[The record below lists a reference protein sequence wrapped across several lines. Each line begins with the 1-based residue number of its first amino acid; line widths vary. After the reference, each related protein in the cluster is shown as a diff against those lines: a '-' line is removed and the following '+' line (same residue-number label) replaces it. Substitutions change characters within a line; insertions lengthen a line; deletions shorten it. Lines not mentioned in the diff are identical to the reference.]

1 LWQNI
6 PAKAPECSAT
16 RGPGKLRKSL
26 FIEKEFLMGIVK
38 SLGRILLS
46 SMFIYGGAGAF
57 SNPGKR
63 VELVEQAGIPNARRA
78 TILNG
83 AIMVISGIALAADIF
98 PKLAATVLIGS
109 LIPTT
114 FVGHSFWR
122 HDDPGSRAV
131 NQIQFFKNA
140 SMLGGLLL
148 VLAERED

>member
-1 LWQNI
+1 VTKI
-6 PAKAPECSAT
+6 
-16 RGPGKLRKSL
+16 
-26 FIEKEFLMGIVK
+26 FIEEEPLMSVVK

-57 SNPGKR
+57 SEPGKR
-63 VELVEQAGIPNARRA
+63 VALVEKAGIPSARQA

-83 AIMVISGIALAADIF
+83 AIMVIGGTALAAGIF

-114 FVGHSFWR
+114 FVGHAFWQEDEPAGR
-122 HDDPGSRAV
+122 VGQ
-131 NQIQFFKNA
+131 QIQFFKNA

-148 VLAERED
+148 VLADRED

>member
-1 LWQNI
+1 M
-6 PAKAPECSAT
+6 SV
-16 RGPGKLRKSL
+16 
-26 FIEKEFLMGIVK
+26 VK
-38 SLGRILLS
+38 SLGRILLA

-57 SNPGKR
+57 SEPGKR
-63 VELVEQAGIPNARRA
+63 VELVAQSGIPNARQA

-83 AIMVISGIALAADIF
+83 AIMVIGGTALAAGIF

-114 FVGHSFWR
+114 FVGHSFWQ
-122 HDDPGSRAV
+122 HDDPGNRAV

-148 VLAERED
+148 VLADRDD

>member
-1 LWQNI
+1 M
-6 PAKAPECSAT
+6 SV
-16 RGPGKLRKSL
+16 
-26 FIEKEFLMGIVK
+26 VK
-38 SLGRILLS
+38 SLGRILLA

-57 SNPGKR
+57 SEPGKR
-63 VELVEQAGIPNARRA
+63 VELVAQSGIPNARQA

-83 AIMVISGIALAADIF
+83 AIMVIGGTALAAGIF

-114 FVGHSFWR
+114 FVGHSFWQ
-122 HDDPGSRAV
+122 HDDPGNRAV

-148 VLAERED
+148 VLADQED